1 MLATTQTR
9 PADLTALEAGE
20 LARRIAAGE
29 VSSLE
34 AVEAH
39 IQRIEQVNAKLNAVV
54 VKRYDAARAEAREI
68 DRRRVAGE
76 KLGALG
82 GVPISVKECFD
93 LEGTPATFG
102 LPARANAIATEDD
115 PYVARLRAAGAVIL
129 CKTNVP
135 QLLLMT
141 ETDNPLYGRT
151 NNPWDPERS
160 CGGSSGGEG
169 AIIAARGAPLG
180 LGNDIGGSLRI
191 PAAFCGIASIRPTAG
206 RTPDFGRYSMPV
218 GQRAIVSQV
227 GPMARS
233 VADLA
238 LGLEVLNGGRDP
250 QTEPP
255 MPLGDYRAVDVAK
268 LKVAVFTDDG
278 NFTPSPAA
286 QRAVN
291 EAAEVLRAAGATVT
305 PWQPPAVA
313 QAIAL
318 FFSIFT
324 ADGGEGMKRLLRGQ
338 KQDPRIGQLKLLAGA
353 PRWLLLAA
361 ASLLRLVGQQRLGA
375 GLPLFGHKDTDHYW
389 QAVEA
394 QIDYVAQFGAALDRA
409 PDGPFDLILCP
420 AYAVPALRHG
430 ASLHLTLPGAYTLL
444 ANLTGYPAGVVPF
457 TRARADEES
466 ARLKSNDIV
475 EKTAIETERGS
486 AGLPIGVQVTARPWR
501 EHVALA
507 AMSAIEAAARKRADF
522 PHAPP
527 L

>member
-9 PADLTALEAGE
+9 PTDLCALEAGE
-20 LARRIAAGE
+20 LARLIAAGE
-29 VSSLE
+29 ISSVE

-39 IQRIEQVNAKLNAVV
+39 IQRIEQVNGKLNAVV
-54 VKRYDAARAEAREI
+54 VKRYDAARAEARET
-68 DRRRVAGE
+68 DRRRAAGE
-76 KLGALG
+76 KLGPLA
-82 GVPISVKECFD
+82 GVPITVKECFD
-93 LEGTPATFG
+93 LAATPATFG
-102 LPARANAIATEDD
+102 LPARANAIASVDD

-129 CKTNVP
+129 GKTNVP
-135 QLLLMT
+135 QLLLAT
-141 ETDNPLYGRT
+141 ESDNPVYGRT
-151 NNPWDPERS
+151 NNPWDLERS

-180 LGNDIGGSLRI
+180 LGNDIGGSVRI

-206 RTPDFGRYSMPV
+206 RTPDFGRHSVPV

-238 LGLEVLNGGRDP
+238 LGLEIINGGRDP
-250 QTEPP
+250 QVEPP
-255 MPLGDYRAVDVAK
+255 MPLGDYRMVDLAK
-268 LKVAVFTDDG
+268 LRVAVFTDDG

-286 QRAVN
+286 QRAVR
-291 EAAEVLRAAGATVT
+291 EAADVLRAAGAQVT

-318 FFSIFT
+318 FFGILT
-324 ADGGEGMKRLLRGQ
+324 ADGGAGMKRRLRGQ
-338 KQDPRIGQLKLLAGA
+338 KQDPGIAQLKLLAGA
-353 PRWLLLAA
+353 PRWLLLTM
-361 ASLLRLVGQQRLGA
+361 ASLLRLAGQQRLAA
-375 GLPLFGHKDTDHYW
+375 GLPLFGHSDTDHYW

-394 QIDYVAQFGAALDRA
+394 LMDYGTQFRASLDAA

-430 ASLHLTLPGAYTLL
+430 ASLYLTLPGVYTLL
-444 ANLTGYPAGVVPF
+444 ANLTGYPAGVVPL
-457 TRARADEES
+457 TRVRADEES
-466 ARLKSNDIV
+466 ARPQSRDIV

-486 AGLPIGVQVTARPWR
+486 AGLPIGVQVMARPWR

-507 AMSAIEAAARKRADF
+507 AMSAIEAAARRRPDF
-522 PHAPP
+522 PAVPP